1 MSMKRLGN
9 IIRKASGTFASMLT
23 LTAVLSGC
31 SADEMQR
38 VAEDTRM
45 PIVFNAQIGTDA
57 AHAAGTRATADNNGN
72 AWDGGEYTMIHLTD
86 ISTFQSE
93 HPEKSLQYNVGADKT
108 TLSPN
113 ASGVDDRFYWQPTP
127 DKYNLTAWSYGNSTD
142 ALSTT
147 APTSFTVDADQSTK
161 NNELLFAAQVIQASK
176 TSDANYNAID
186 VKFYHQLAQVKIKIT
201 YTGLSTTAGAVV
213 TGWDHVVSV
222 RYGKDND
229 QMVLSGDFV
238 APSVPTDAV
247 PSPSHYGTWTPT
259 TSKGIITP
267 KQVGTKTA
275 TAGADAVSNEFTE
288 WYSAVVIPSQTYAKG
303 FTLFDI
309 TMDTKNGTTD
319 VQKQFIYQL
328 QNNFTFDAGM
338 SYTFNVNVTDVN
350 VNLVGIDIA
359 DWTGYTQTIGFE

>member
-9 IIRKASGTFASMLT
+9 IIRKASGTFASILT